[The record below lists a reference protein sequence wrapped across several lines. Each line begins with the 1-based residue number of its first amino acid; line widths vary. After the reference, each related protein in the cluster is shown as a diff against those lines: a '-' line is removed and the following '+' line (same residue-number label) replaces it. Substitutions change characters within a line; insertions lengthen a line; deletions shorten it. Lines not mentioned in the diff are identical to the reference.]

1 MAKKKK
7 DDILVQEIDLL
18 FAAESADA
26 YKVAP
31 SPEPEPVKKSN
42 LLFDLIK
49 AIFTDKEYVR
59 NITYQQ
65 ASQCLFMVLRRLAI
79 NYPEQANVFN
89 RSDVNPKDVINF
101 FSDYLYTGTVP
112 KWVYTSVKD
121 APKSKSKNKFTESDI
136 KDYLEYYDI
145 NRKDYEIANKLF
157 HDELESDIR
166 EYVDLMKKLN
176 STKLEKDED
185 DVDY

>member
-1 MAKKKK
+1 MKLKKIQNANAFK
-7 DDILVQEIDLL
+7 ILLNGRFLL
-18 FAAESADA
+18 NFIIPNSKIITPIVVEGNSIT
-26 YKVAP
+26 P
-31 SPEPEPVKKSN
+31 IGLPPL

-49 AIFTDKEYVR
+49 SIFTDKEYVR

-65 ASQCLFMVLRRLAI
+65 ASQCFFMVLRRLAI

-121 APKSKSKNKFTESDI
+121 VPKTKTKNKFTESDI
-136 KDYLEYYDI
+136 KGYLEYYDI
-145 NRKDYEIANKLF
+145 SRKDYEIANKLF

-166 EYVDLMKKLN
+166 EYVDLMKGN
-176 STKLEKDED
+176 VIES
-185 DVDY
+185 Y

>member
-101 FSDYLYTGTVP
+101 FSAYLYTGTAP

-121 APKSKSKNKFTESDI
+121 VPKTKTKNKFTESDI
-136 KDYLEYYDI
+136 KGYLEYYDI
-145 NRKDYEIANKLF
+145 SRKDYEIANKLF

-166 EYVDLMKKLN
+166 EYVDLMKKLK
-176 STKLEKDED
+176 STKLEKDEEEI
-185 DVDY
+185 DY